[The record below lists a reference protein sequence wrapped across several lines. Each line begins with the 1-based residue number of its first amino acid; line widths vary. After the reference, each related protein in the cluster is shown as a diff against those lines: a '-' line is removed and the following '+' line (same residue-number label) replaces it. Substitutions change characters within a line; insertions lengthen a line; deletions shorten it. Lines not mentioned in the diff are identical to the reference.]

1 MIVKRITS
9 NDCKP
14 LRHQVLWPHI
24 LLEKDCIIDI
34 DSRKDAIHL
43 GVFNEEKLISICSL
57 FKSENEHFPNRK
69 NSYQLRAMATSPNSR
84 GINAGKL
91 VVQEALR
98 VLKEVNSD
106 LLWCNAREVALGFYT
121 KLGFSI
127 EGDFFD
133 VKNIG
138 PHKVMYVKL

>member
-1 MIVKRITS
+1 M
-9 NDCKP
+9 
-14 LRHQVLWPHI
+14 
-24 LLEKDCIIDI
+24 CIR
-34 DSRKDAIHL
+34 DS
-43 GVFNEEKLISICSL
+43 
-57 FKSENEHFPNRK
+57 
-69 NSYQLRAMATSPNSR
+69 SR
-84 GINAGKL
+84 GMNAGKL

-98 VLKEVNSD
+98 VLKKENSD